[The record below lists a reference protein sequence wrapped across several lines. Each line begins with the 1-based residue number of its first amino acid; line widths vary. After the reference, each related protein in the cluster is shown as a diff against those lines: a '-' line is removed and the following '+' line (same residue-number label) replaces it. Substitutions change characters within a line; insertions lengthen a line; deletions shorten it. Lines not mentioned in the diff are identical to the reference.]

1 MDMEAAIVLVRVIY
15 HTTVTRLLEYIY
27 FSVQIW
33 IEQYRIMSVKA
44 IITID
49 YLENTKS
56 KKNIHAFNRNVLDK
70 GDDVDL

>member
-1 MDMEAAIVLVRVIY
+1 MDVEAAIVLVRVIY
-15 HTTVTRLLEYIY
+15 HTTVTHLLEYIY

-33 IEQYRIMSVKA
+33 IEYYRIISVEA

-56 KKNIHAFNRNVLDK
+56 KKSCMHSTEMFSIKAMM
-70 GDDVDL
+70 

>member
-1 MDMEAAIVLVRVIY
+1 
-15 HTTVTRLLEYIY
+15 
-27 FSVQIW
+27 
-33 IEQYRIMSVKA
+33 MSVEA

-49 YLENTKS
+49 YRENTKS